1 MKYFISFILIL
12 LLAGCNLFQKQ
23 QPAGESVA
31 SFWKEEVFVPMD
43 KELYVLEDGVTE
55 LYVPEDGVTRYRSLD
70 DSISTFTLSM
80 GYKVRVIAQGERFY
94 KTERGYI
101 EKKDMGD
108 WEALKSK
115 MTGEVLVESI
125 YGDISDTISKYLDID
140 QVSSEEYQEALKNK
154 VDFLQRDTL
163 AIVKKKGKLTFV
175 CKQRTVYLKDDISEL
190 ADKHFDMIYTYLG
203 NIPAIDQYVVLEDTE
218 RSLAYILIDKTTGE
232 KRRFEKFPFLSAD
245 KRYIINIGR
254 DYYDLDRLISLYRIE
269 HIQPLKIDTLVEGY
283 TKSWDVYDLDKEPIF
298 FSKNDYLYA
307 PMNVLSNFFD
317 EHNNPNKQRMYI
329 KIGIK
334 NQSSVNNK

>member
-1 MKYFISFILIL
+1 MKYFISFILTL

-31 SFWKEEVFVPMD
+31 SFWKDEVFVPVE
-43 KELYVLEDGVTE
+43 KELYVIKDVT
-55 LYVPEDGVTRYRSLD
+55 TRYASLT
-70 DSISTFTLSM
+70 DSIPSLFCIM
-80 GYKVRVIAQGERFY
+80 GDKLEIIAEGKELY
-94 KTERGYI
+94 KTERGYV
-101 EKKDMGD
+101 EKEDMGD

-125 YGDISDTISKYLDID
+125 YGDISDTISKYLNIN

-218 RSLAYILIDKTTGE
+218 RSSAYIFIDKTTGE

-254 DYYDLDRLISLYRIE
+254 DYYDKDRLISLYRIE
-269 HIQPLKIDTLVEGY
+269 HIKPLKIDTLVEGY
-283 TKSWDVYDLDKEPIF
+283 TKSWDVYNLDKEPIF

-307 PMNVLSNFFD
+307 PMNVVGNFFD

-334 NQSSVNNK
+334 NQSSVDNK

>member
-1 MKYFISFILIL
+1 MRNL
-12 LLAGCNLFQKQ
+12 LLYISILSFVGCNLFQKQ

-31 SFWKEEVFVPMD
+31 SFWKDEVFVPVE
-43 KELYVLEDGVTE
+43 KELYVIKDVTTIYASLTDSIPSLFCIMGDKLEIIAEGKE
-55 LYVPEDGVTRYRSLD
+55 LY
-70 DSISTFTLSM
+70 
-80 GYKVRVIAQGERFY
+80 
-94 KTERGYI
+94 KTKRGYV
-101 EKKDMGD
+101 EKEDMGD

-125 YGDISDTISKYLDID
+125 YGDISDTISKYLNIN

-203 NIPAIDQYVVLEDTE
+203 NIPAIDQYVVLENTE

-254 DYYDLDRLISLYRIE
+254 DYYDRDRLISLYRIE
-269 HIQPLKIDTLVEGY
+269 HIKPLKIDTLVEGY

-298 FSKNDYLYA
+298 FSENDYLYA
-307 PMNVLSNFFD
+307 PMNVVSNFFD

-334 NQSSVNNK
+334 N

>member
-1 MKYFISFILIL
+1 MRNL
-12 LLAGCNLFQKQ
+12 LLYISILSFVGCNLFQKQ

-31 SFWKEEVFVPMD
+31 SFWKDEVFVPVE
-43 KELYVLEDGVTE
+43 KELYVIKDVTTI
-55 LYVPEDGVTRYRSLD
+55 YASLT
-70 DSISTFTLSM
+70 DSIPSLFCIM
-80 GYKVRVIAQGERFY
+80 GDKLEIIAEGKELY
-94 KTERGYI
+94 KTERGYV
-101 EKKDMGD
+101 EKEDMGD

-125 YGDISDTISKYLDID
+125 YGDISDTISKYLNIN

-232 KRRFEKFPFLSAD
+232 KRRFEKYPFLSAD

-254 DYYDLDRLISLYRIE
+254 DYYDKDRLISLYRIE

-334 NQSSVNNK
+334 N

>member
-1 MKYFISFILIL
+1 MRNL
-12 LLAGCNLFQKQ
+12 LLYISILSFVGCNLFQKQ

-31 SFWKEEVFVPMD
+31 SFWKDEVFVPVE
-43 KELYVLEDGVTE
+43 KELYVIKDVTM
-55 LYVPEDGVTRYRSLD
+55 RYASLT
-70 DSISTFTLSM
+70 DSIPSLFCIM
-80 GYKVRVIAQGERFY
+80 GDKLEIIAEGKELY
-94 KTERGYI
+94 KTERGYV
-101 EKKDMGD
+101 EKEDMGD

-218 RSLAYILIDKTTGE
+218 RSLAYIFIDKTTGE

-329 KIGIK
+329 KIGIR
-334 NQSSVNNK
+334 NQ

>member
-1 MKYFISFILIL
+1 MKYFISFILTL

-23 QPAGESVA
+23 QSAGESVA
-31 SFWKEEVFVPMD
+31 SFWKDEVFVPVE
-43 KELYVLEDGVTE
+43 KELYVIKDVTTRYASLTDSIPSLFFIMGDKLEIIAEGKE
-55 LYVPEDGVTRYRSLD
+55 LY
-70 DSISTFTLSM
+70 
-80 GYKVRVIAQGERFY
+80 
-94 KTERGYI
+94 KTKRGYV
-101 EKKDMGD
+101 EKEDMGD

-125 YGDISDTISKYLDID
+125 YDTISKYLNIN

-254 DYYDLDRLISLYRIE
+254 DYYDKDRLISLYRIE

-283 TKSWDVYDLDKEPIF
+283 TKSWDVYDHDKEPIF

-307 PMNVLSNFFD
+307 PMNVVGNFFD
-317 EHNNPNKQRMYI
+317 KHNNPNKQRMYI

-334 NQSSVNNK
+334 NQ

>member
-1 MKYFISFILIL
+1 MKYFISFILTL

-31 SFWKEEVFVPMD
+31 SFWKDEVFVPVE
-43 KELYVLEDGVTE
+43 KELYVIKDVTTIYASLTDSIPSLFCIMGDKLEIIAEGKE
-55 LYVPEDGVTRYRSLD
+55 LY
-70 DSISTFTLSM
+70 
-80 GYKVRVIAQGERFY
+80 
-94 KTERGYI
+94 KTKRGYV
-101 EKKDMGD
+101 EKEDMGD

-125 YGDISDTISKYLDID
+125 YDTISKYLNIN

-154 VDFLQRDTL
+154 VDFLRRDTL

-203 NIPAIDQYVVLEDTE
+203 NIPTIDQYLVLEDTE

-232 KRRFEKFPFLSAD
+232 KRRFEKYPFLSAD

-254 DYYDLDRLISLYRIE
+254 DYYDKDRLISLYRIE
-269 HIQPLKIDTLVEGY
+269 HIKPLKIDTLVEGY

-334 NQSSVNNK
+334 NQSSVDNK

>member
-1 MKYFISFILIL
+1 MRNL
-12 LLAGCNLFQKQ
+12 LLYISILSFVGCNLFQKQ

-31 SFWKEEVFVPMD
+31 SFWKDEVFVPVE
-43 KELYVLEDGVTE
+43 KELYVIKDVTTI
-55 LYVPEDGVTRYRSLD
+55 YASLT
-70 DSISTFTLSM
+70 DSIPSLFCIM
-80 GYKVRVIAQGERFY
+80 GDKLEIIAEGKELY
-94 KTERGYI
+94 KTERGYV
-101 EKKDMGD
+101 EKEDMGD

-125 YGDISDTISKYLDID
+125 YGDISDTISKYLNIN

-190 ADKHFDMIYTYLG
+190 ADNHFDMIYTYLG

-254 DYYDLDRLISLYRIE
+254 DYYDKDRLISLYRIE
-269 HIQPLKIDTLVEGY
+269 HIKPLKIDTLVEGY

-307 PMNVLSNFFD
+307 PMNVVSNFFD
-317 EHNNPNKQRMYI
+317 EHNNPNKQRIYI

-334 NQSSVNNK
+334 N

>member
-1 MKYFISFILIL
+1 MKYFISFILTL

-31 SFWKEEVFVPMD
+31 SFWKDEVFVPVE
-43 KELYVLEDGVTE
+43 KELYVIKEVT
-55 LYVPEDGVTRYRSLD
+55 TRYASLT
-70 DSISTFTLSM
+70 DSIPSLFCIM
-80 GYKVRVIAQGERFY
+80 GDKLEIIAEGKELY
-94 KTERGYI
+94 KTERGYV
-101 EKKDMGD
+101 EKEDMGD

-125 YGDISDTISKYLDID
+125 YDTISKYLNIN

-154 VDFLQRDTL
+154 VDFLRRDTL

-254 DYYDLDRLISLYRIE
+254 DYYDWDRLISLYRIE

-283 TKSWDVYDLDKEPIF
+283 TKSWDVYDHDKEPIF

-334 NQSSVNNK
+334 N

>member
-1 MKYFISFILIL
+1 MRNL
-12 LLAGCNLFQKQ
+12 LLYISILSFVGCNLFQKQ

-31 SFWKEEVFVPMD
+31 SFWKDEVFVPVE
-43 KELYVLEDGVTE
+43 KELYVIKDVT
-55 LYVPEDGVTRYRSLD
+55 TRYASLT
-70 DSISTFTLSM
+70 DSIPSLFCIM
-80 GYKVRVIAQGERFY
+80 GDKLEIIAEGKELY
-94 KTERGYI
+94 KTERGYV
-101 EKKDMGD
+101 EKEDMGD

-125 YGDISDTISKYLDID
+125 YGDISDTISKYLDIN

-203 NIPAIDQYVVLEDTE
+203 NIPAIDQYVVLEDNE

-269 HIQPLKIDTLVEGY
+269 HIKPLKIDTLVEGY
-283 TKSWDVYDLDKEPIF
+283 TKSWDVYDHDKEPIF
-298 FSKNDYLYA
+298 FSKDDYLYA

-329 KIGIK
+329 KIGIR
-334 NQSSVNNK
+334 NQ

>member
-1 MKYFISFILIL
+1 MKYFISFILTL

-31 SFWKEEVFVPMD
+31 SFWKDEVFVPVE
-43 KELYVLEDGVTE
+43 KELYVIKDVA
-55 LYVPEDGVTRYRSLD
+55 TRYASLT
-70 DSISTFTLSM
+70 DSIPSLFCIM
-80 GYKVRVIAQGERFY
+80 GDKLEIIAEGKELY
-94 KTERGYI
+94 KTERGYV
-101 EKKDMGD
+101 EKEDMGD

-125 YGDISDTISKYLDID
+125 YGDISDTISKYLNIN

-232 KRRFEKFPFLSAD
+232 KRIFDKFPFLSAD

-254 DYYDLDRLISLYRIE
+254 DYYDKDMLISLYRIE

-307 PMNVLSNFFD
+307 PMNVVGNFFD
-317 EHNNPNKQRMYI
+317 KHNNPNKQRMYI

-334 NQSSVNNK
+334 N

>member
-1 MKYFISFILIL
+1 MRNL
-12 LLAGCNLFQKQ
+12 LLYISILSFVGCNLFQKQ

-31 SFWKEEVFVPMD
+31 SFWKDEVFVPVE
-43 KELYVLEDGVTE
+43 KELYVIKDVTTI
-55 LYVPEDGVTRYRSLD
+55 YASLT
-70 DSISTFTLSM
+70 DSIPSLFCIM
-80 GYKVRVIAQGERFY
+80 GDKLEIIAEGKELY
-94 KTERGYI
+94 KTERGYV
-101 EKKDMGD
+101 EKEDMGD

-125 YGDISDTISKYLDID
+125 YGDISDTISKYLNIN

-232 KRRFEKFPFLSAD
+232 KRRFDKFPFLSAD

-254 DYYDLDRLISLYRIE
+254 DYYDKDRLISLYRIE
-269 HIQPLKIDTLVEGY
+269 HIKPLKIDTLVEGY

-307 PMNVLSNFFD
+307 PMNVVSNFFD
-317 EHNNPNKQRMYI
+317 EHNNPNKQRIYI

-334 NQSSVNNK
+334 N

>member
-1 MKYFISFILIL
+1 MRNL
-12 LLAGCNLFQKQ
+12 LLYISILSFVGCNLFQKQ

-31 SFWKEEVFVPMD
+31 SFWKDEVFVPVE
-43 KELYVLEDGVTE
+43 KELYVIKDVTTI
-55 LYVPEDGVTRYRSLD
+55 YASLT
-70 DSISTFTLSM
+70 DSIPSLFCIM
-80 GYKVRVIAQGERFY
+80 GDKLEIIAEGKELY
-94 KTERGYI
+94 KTERGYV
-101 EKKDMGD
+101 EKEDMGD

-125 YGDISDTISKYLDID
+125 YGDISDTISKYLNIN
-140 QVSSEEYQEALKNK
+140 QVSSEEYQKALKNK

-254 DYYDLDRLISLYRIE
+254 DYYDKDRLISLYRIE

-283 TKSWDVYDLDKEPIF
+283 TKSWDVYDLDKEPVF

-307 PMNVLSNFFD
+307 PMNVVGNFFD

-329 KIGIK
+329 KIGIR
-334 NQSSVNNK
+334 NQ

>member
-1 MKYFISFILIL
+1 MRNL
-12 LLAGCNLFQKQ
+12 LLYISILSFVGCNLFQKQ

-31 SFWKEEVFVPMD
+31 SFWKDEVFVPVE
-43 KELYVLEDGVTE
+43 KELYVIKDVTTI
-55 LYVPEDGVTRYRSLD
+55 YASLT
-70 DSISTFTLSM
+70 DSIPSLFCIM
-80 GYKVRVIAQGERFY
+80 GDKLEIIAEGKELY
-94 KTERGYI
+94 KTERGYV
-101 EKKDMGD
+101 EKEDMGD

-125 YGDISDTISKYLDID
+125 YGDISDTISKYLNIN

-203 NIPAIDQYVVLEDTE
+203 NIPAIDQYLVLEDTE

-254 DYYDLDRLISLYRIE
+254 DYYDKDRLISLYRIE
-269 HIQPLKIDTLVEGY
+269 HIKPLKIDTLVEGY

-307 PMNVLSNFFD
+307 PINVVSNFFD
-317 EHNNPNKQRMYI
+317 EHNNPNKQRIYI

-334 NQSSVNNK
+334 N

>member
-1 MKYFISFILIL
+1 MKYFISFILTL
-12 LLAGCNLFQKQ
+12 LLAGCNLFQGK
-23 QPAGESVA
+23 QPAGKSVA
-31 SFWKEEVFVPMD
+31 VEEKQQQEEVFVPVE
-43 KELYVLEDGVTE
+43 KELYVIKDVVARYANLRDS
-55 LYVPEDGVTRYRSLD
+55 VPSLFA
-70 DSISTFTLSM
+70 IM
-80 GYKVRVIAQGERFY
+80 GDKFEIVAEGNEFY
-94 KTERGYI
+94 KTDRGDYI
-101 EKKDMGD
+101 KKKDVGD
-108 WEALKSK
+108 WETLKSK
-115 MTGEVLVESI
+115 ITKEVLVESI
-125 YGDISDTISKYLDID
+125 DGDVADVASKHLNISC
-140 QVSSEEYQEALKNK
+140 VSYEEYEGAFRDK

-254 DYYDLDRLISLYRIE
+254 DYYDKDRLISLYRIE

-283 TKSWDVYDLDKEPIF
+283 TKSWDVYDHDKEPIF

-329 KIGIK
+329 KIGIR
-334 NQSSVNNK
+334 NQ

>member
-1 MKYFISFILIL
+1 MKYFISFILTL

-31 SFWKEEVFVPMD
+31 SFWKDEVFVPVE
-43 KELYVLEDGVTE
+43 KELYVIKDVT
-55 LYVPEDGVTRYRSLD
+55 TRYASLT
-70 DSISTFTLSM
+70 DSIPSLFCIM
-80 GYKVRVIAQGERFY
+80 GDKLEIIAEGKELY
-94 KTERGYI
+94 KTERGYV
-101 EKKDMGD
+101 EKEDMGD

-125 YGDISDTISKYLDID
+125 YDTISKYLNIN

-175 CKQRTVYLKDDISEL
+175 CKQRMVYLKDDISEL

-203 NIPAIDQYVVLEDTE
+203 NIPTIDQYLVLEDTE

-232 KRRFEKFPFLSAD
+232 KRRFDKFPFLSAD

-254 DYYDLDRLISLYRIE
+254 DYYDKDRLISLYRIE
-269 HIQPLKIDTLVEGY
+269 HIKPLKIDTLVEGY

-307 PMNVLSNFFD
+307 PMNVVSNFFD
-317 EHNNPNKQRMYI
+317 EHNNPNKQRIYI

-334 NQSSVNNK
+334 N

>member
-1 MKYFISFILIL
+1 MKHITIIFVTS
-12 LLAGCNLFQKQ
+12 LLAGCNLFQGK

-31 SFWKEEVFVPMD
+31 VEEKQQQEEVFVPVE
-43 KELYVLEDGVTE
+43 KELYVIKDVVARYATLRDS
-55 LYVPEDGVTRYRSLD
+55 VPSLFA
-70 DSISTFTLSM
+70 IM
-80 GYKVRVIAQGERFY
+80 GDKFEIVAEGKKFY
-94 KTERGYI
+94 KTKRDYI
-101 EKKDMGD
+101 EKGDMGD
-108 WEALKSK
+108 WETLKSK
-115 MTGEVLVESI
+115 ITKEVLIESI
-125 YGDISDTISKYLDID
+125 DGDVADVASKHLNISC
-140 QVSSEEYQEALKNK
+140 VSYEEYEGAFRDK

-203 NIPAIDQYVVLEDTE
+203 NIPVIDQYVVLEDTE

-254 DYYDLDRLISLYRIE
+254 DYYDWDRLISLYRIE
-269 HIQPLKIDTLVEGY
+269 HIKPLKIDTLVEGY
-283 TKSWDVYDLDKEPIF
+283 TKSWDVYDHDKEPIF

-307 PMNVLSNFFD
+307 PMNVVSNFFD

-334 NQSSVNNK
+334 N

>member
-1 MKYFISFILIL
+1 MRNL
-12 LLAGCNLFQKQ
+12 LLYISILSFVGCNLFQKQ

-31 SFWKEEVFVPMD
+31 SFWKDEVFVPVE
-43 KELYVLEDGVTE
+43 KELYVIKDVTTI
-55 LYVPEDGVTRYRSLD
+55 YASLT
-70 DSISTFTLSM
+70 DSIPSLFCIM
-80 GYKVRVIAQGERFY
+80 GDKLEIIAEGKELY
-94 KTERGYI
+94 KTERGYV
-101 EKKDMGD
+101 EKEDMGD

-125 YGDISDTISKYLDID
+125 YGDISDTISKYLNIN

-269 HIQPLKIDTLVEGY
+269 HIKPLKIDTLVEGY
-283 TKSWDVYDLDKEPIF
+283 TNSWDVYDLDKEPIF

-307 PMNVLSNFFD
+307 PMNVVSNFFD
-317 EHNNPNKQRMYI
+317 EHNNPNKQRIYI

-334 NQSSVNNK
+334 N

>member
-1 MKYFISFILIL
+1 MKYFISFILTL

-31 SFWKEEVFVPMD
+31 SFWKDEVFVPVE
-43 KELYVLEDGVTE
+43 KELYVIKDVTMRYASLTDSIPSLFCIMGDKLEIIAEGKE
-55 LYVPEDGVTRYRSLD
+55 LY
-70 DSISTFTLSM
+70 
-80 GYKVRVIAQGERFY
+80 
-94 KTERGYI
+94 KTKRGYV
-101 EKKDMGD
+101 EKEDMGD

-125 YGDISDTISKYLDID
+125 YGDISDTISKYLNIN

-203 NIPAIDQYVVLEDTE
+203 NIPAIDQYLVLEDTE

-254 DYYDLDRLISLYRIE
+254 DYYDKDRLISLYRIE
-269 HIQPLKIDTLVEGY
+269 HIKPLKIDTLVEGY

>member
-1 MKYFISFILIL
+1 MRNL
-12 LLAGCNLFQKQ
+12 LLYISILSFVGCNLFQKQ

-31 SFWKEEVFVPMD
+31 SFWKDEVFVPVE
-43 KELYVLEDGVTE
+43 KELYVIKDVTTI
-55 LYVPEDGVTRYRSLD
+55 YASLT
-70 DSISTFTLSM
+70 DSIPSLFCIM
-80 GYKVRVIAQGERFY
+80 GNKLEIIAEGKELY
-94 KTERGYI
+94 KTERGYV
-101 EKKDMGD
+101 EKEDMGD

-125 YGDISDTISKYLDID
+125 YGDISDTISKYLNIN

-269 HIQPLKIDTLVEGY
+269 HIKPLKIDTLVEGY
-283 TKSWDVYDLDKEPIF
+283 TNSWDVYDLDKEPIF

-307 PMNVLSNFFD
+307 PMNVVSNFFD

-334 NQSSVNNK
+334 N

>member
-1 MKYFISFILIL
+1 MKYFISFILTL
-12 LLAGCNLFQKQ
+12 LFAGCNLFQKQ

-31 SFWKEEVFVPMD
+31 SFWKEEVFVPVE
-43 KELYVLEDGVTE
+43 KELYVIKDVTTI
-55 LYVPEDGVTRYRSLD
+55 YASLT
-70 DSISTFTLSM
+70 DSIPSLFCIM
-80 GYKVRVIAQGERFY
+80 GNKLEIIAEGKELY
-94 KTERGYI
+94 KTERGYV
-101 EKKDMGD
+101 EKEDMGD

-269 HIQPLKIDTLVEGY
+269 HIKPLKIDTLVEGY
-283 TKSWDVYDLDKEPIF
+283 TNSWDVYDLDKEPIF

-307 PMNVLSNFFD
+307 PMNVVSNFFD
-317 EHNNPNKQRMYI
+317 EYNNPNKQRMYI
-329 KIGIK
+329 KIGIIVK
-334 NQSSVNNK
+334 QI

>member
-1 MKYFISFILIL
+1 MKYFISFILTL

-31 SFWKEEVFVPMD
+31 SFWKDEVFVPVE
-43 KELYVLEDGVTE
+43 KELYVIKEVTTI
-55 LYVPEDGVTRYRSLD
+55 YASLT
-70 DSISTFTLSM
+70 DSIPSLFCIM
-80 GYKVRVIAQGERFY
+80 GDKLEIIAEGKELY
-94 KTERGYI
+94 KTERGYV
-101 EKKDMGD
+101 EKEDMGD

-125 YGDISDTISKYLDID
+125 YGDISDTISKYLNIN

-254 DYYDLDRLISLYRIE
+254 DYYDKDRLISLYRIE
-269 HIQPLKIDTLVEGY
+269 HIKPLKIDTLVEGY

-307 PMNVLSNFFD
+307 PMNVVSNFFD
-317 EHNNPNKQRMYI
+317 EHNNPNKQRIYI

-334 NQSSVNNK
+334 N

>member
-1 MKYFISFILIL
+1 MRNL
-12 LLAGCNLFQKQ
+12 LLYISILSFVGCNLFQKQ

-31 SFWKEEVFVPMD
+31 SFWKDEVFVPVE
-43 KELYVLEDGVTE
+43 KELYVIKDVTTIYASLTDSIPSLFCIMGDKLEIIAEGKE
-55 LYVPEDGVTRYRSLD
+55 LY
-70 DSISTFTLSM
+70 
-80 GYKVRVIAQGERFY
+80 
-94 KTERGYI
+94 KTKRGYV
-101 EKKDMGD
+101 EKEDMGD

-125 YGDISDTISKYLDID
+125 YDTISKYLNIN

-154 VDFLQRDTL
+154 VDFLRRDTL

-203 NIPAIDQYVVLEDTE
+203 NIPAIDQYVVLEDTK

-232 KRRFEKFPFLSAD
+232 KRRFEKYPFLSAD

-254 DYYDLDRLISLYRIE
+254 DYYDKDRLISLYRIE
-269 HIQPLKIDTLVEGY
+269 HIKPLKIDTLVEGY
-283 TKSWDVYDLDKEPIF
+283 TKSWDVYNLDKEPIF

-307 PMNVLSNFFD
+307 PMNVVSNFFD

-334 NQSSVNNK
+334 N